1 MLIYCSIENQEA
13 MNFLLNNSAHKEQI
27 SISRADFWLAAKD
40 KATNKIVGIVGLLVF
55 KNKIRIKA
63 FYILKEYRNTGIGKN
78 LIAKIVVPTE
88 TITVFSTKNSK
99 AIFLELGFKEKSRN
113 KNGIYFMEKVG
124 ENNE

>member
-13 MNFLLNNSAHKEQI
+13 INFLLSNSAHKEQI

-40 KATNKIVGIVGLLVF
+40 KVTNKIIGVVGLLVF

-88 TITVFSTKNSK
+88 TITVFSTKNSR
-99 AIFLELGFKEKSRN
+99 AIFLELGFKERNRN